1 MSNTL
6 HYQRIKSYILGGIN
20 EGQWVAGARLP
31 SENQLAQRF
40 SFSRMTVNRAIKELE
55 SDGVVERIQ
64 GKGTFVA
71 PPKPL
76 TSVLKIQGID
86 KEIIARGSVYCC
98 EVLALKSMPAPIDV
112 AEALGVE
119 KGTETY
125 HSSIVHFE
133 NETPIQLSQRWLLP
147 WLAPEF
153 LEQDYSNKTPHEY
166 LMNIA
171 PFTHGEHTIEA
182 CMPGSRIR
190 SRLSLKP
197 EEPALLIH
205 RRTWVNE
212 KMATYVKLYHPG
224 NRFQITTQ
232 ISR

>member
-1 MSNTL
+1 
-6 HYQRIKSYILGGIN
+6 
-20 EGQWVAGARLP
+20 
-31 SENQLAQRF
+31 
-40 SFSRMTVNRAIKELE
+40 MTVNRAIKELE
-55 SDGVVERIQ
+55 SDGIVERIQ

-86 KEIIARGSVYCC
+86 NEIIARGSVYNC
-98 EVLALKSMPAPIDV
+98 EVLALKAVPAPVDV
-112 AEALGVE
+112 AEALGVK
-119 KGTETY
+119 KGLEVF

-133 NETPIQLSQRWLLP
+133 NDTPIQLSQRWLLQ

-153 LEQDYSNKTPHEY
+153 LQQDFSNKTPHEY
-166 LMNIA
+166 LMGIA

-182 CMPGSRIR
+182 CMPGARIR
-190 SRLSLKP
+190 CRLSLGDN
-197 EEPALLIH
+197 EPALLIH
-205 RRTWVNE
+205 RRTWVLE

-224 NRFQITTQ
+224 NRFQITTH

>member
-1 MSNTL
+1 MSTL
-6 HYQRIKSYILGGIN
+6 HYQQIKSFILEGIDD
-20 EGQWVAGARLP
+20 GQWTSGSRLP

-55 SDGVVERIQ
+55 SDGVVERVQ

-86 KEIIARGSVYCC
+86 KEIIARGGVYQS
-98 EVLALKSMPAPIDV
+98 EVLALKAVAASVDV
-112 AEALGVE
+112 ATALGVE
-119 KGTETY
+119 RGTQVF

-133 NETPIQLSQRWLLP
+133 NEKPIQLSQRWLLK
-147 WLAPEF
+147 WFAPEF
-153 LEQDYSNKTPHEY
+153 LQQDFSNKTPHEY
-166 LMNIA
+166 LMSIA

-182 CMPGSRIR
+182 CMPGARIR
-190 SRLSLKP
+190 SRLRLSP

-205 RRTWVNE
+205 RRTWVSE

-224 NRFQITTQ
+224 NRFQITTH
-232 ISR
+232 ILR